1 MCLKLPRKSKF
12 HQGLS
17 KFEFIYPTFYFE
29 VTLDFIG
36 KIMLQVPRGSAGYT
50 TAMQGSKLRIRIDT
64 MLGTSQ
70 QTGGTPLG
78 CRSHHFPDPGPH
90 TASWPG
96 LLGLPMGDSVSVS
109 PS

>member
-36 KIMLQVPRGSAGYT
+36 KIMLQVP
-50 TAMQGSKLRIRIDT
+50 
-64 MLGTSQ
+64 
-70 QTGGTPLG
+70 
-78 CRSHHFPDPGPH
+78 
-90 TASWPG
+90 
-96 LLGLPMGDSVSVS
+96 
-109 PS
+109 